1 MSFIAVTGIIFAIGL
16 IGGFLASI
24 LLDKY
29 PKILEKLEKLF

>member
-1 MSFIAVTGIIFAIGL
+1 MSFISITGILFGL
-16 IGGFLASI
+16 GLFGGFIIGA

>member
-1 MSFIAVTGIIFAIGL
+1 MSFIAVTGVMFAVVL
-16 IGGFLASI
+16 IGGFVANI

>member
-1 MSFIAVTGIIFAIGL
+1 MSFIAVTGILFIIGL
-16 IGGFLASI
+16 IGGYVANI

>member
-1 MSFIAVTGIIFAIGL
+1 MSFITVTGILFAIGL
-16 IGGFLASI
+16 IGGFVTNI

>member
-1 MSFIAVTGIIFAIGL
+1 MSFIAVTGIIFTVGL
-16 IGGFLASI
+16 LAGFLANI

>member
-1 MSFIAVTGIIFAIGL
+1 MSFITVTGIMFVVGL
-16 IGGFLASI
+16 IGGFMVNI

>member
-1 MSFIAVTGIIFAIGL
+1 MSFIAVTGIIFAVGL
-16 IGGFLASI
+16 VSGFLVSI